1 VKVQVI
7 NQGTRIV
14 VDIIDDGVG
23 FDTDIKVD
31 GFGLAGI
38 QERVE
43 GLDGLFNI
51 KTAENEGVAIHIEIP
66 VIGEEE

>member
-7 NQGTRIV
+7 NEGQRIG

-23 FDTDIKVD
+23 FDNDAKVD

-38 QERVE
+38 KERVE
-43 GLDGLFNI
+43 GLDGLFEI
-51 KTAENEGVAIHIEIP
+51 TTAQNQGVAIHIKIP
-66 VIGEEE
+66 VIEEE